1 MTMEM
6 ERPEMLMWGQMGNV
20 ICTLAS
26 KTDQELQDELT
37 EFNIQSLFEK
47 FNKKA
52 VTVEILWDLDD
63 KMLQD
68 IGLTSIEKLK
78 YNKAKEN
85 REKKIK
91 RIMTMSQKQS
101 GSSSTGQ
108 EENKNSQSGSHTAP
122 EKTKT
127 HNQGKFYCQHDLK
140 IYT

>member
-1 MTMEM
+1 MDGW
-6 ERPEMLMWGQMGNV
+6 ERPEMGNAV
-20 ICTLAS
+20 CTLKS
-26 KTDQELQDELT
+26 DTDVELRDELT

-47 FNKKA
+47 FSKKV

-63 KMLQD
+63 EMLQD

-85 REKKIK
+85 REKKMK

-127 HNQGKFYCQHDLK
+127 HNQGKFYFKHDLK
-140 IYT
+140 IDT